1 MFFPMF
7 LSNGF
12 HLSLFEGQQMSSLQE
27 FDDGQGLRQVLPAS
41 GSVETQSGHLAV
53 AQATGRNHK

>member
-1 MFFPMF
+1 MF